1 MTLRCHLLVH
11 LVHVN
16 SLLEVKLPYDPSCP
30 SVCWL
35 VGRSVCLSV
44 CMSLFQVNSH
54 APIGLSTQNLPCRG
68 YLVLRDISISNL
80 RPHMLVCFVGHQLET
95 FILFNHENFLLN
107 LKSKT
112 FLFCGDSGEML
123 AQLET

>member
-35 VGRSVCLSV
+35 VGLSVCLSV

-54 APIGLSTQNLPCRG
+54 APIGLSTKNLPCLPCSQS
-68 YLVLRDISISNL
+68 YLN
-80 RPHMLVCFVGHQLET
+80 FQLET
-95 FILFNHENFLLN
+95 SYVSLFRWTSTRN
-107 LKSKT
+107 LY
-112 FLFCGDSGEML
+112 FV
-123 AQLET
+123 